1 MNNQL
6 RQGYDVD
13 QRRAGMSTASDNT
26 VAKQFL
32 RQFAALKRADR
43 PDIEQERKSD
53 DRFFMF
59 GEGTF
64 KNQFR
69 AR

>member
-1 MNNQL
+1 M
-6 RQGYDVD
+6 
-13 QRRAGMSTASDNT
+13 ASDNT

-43 PDIEQERKSD
+43 PDVEQERKSD